1 MDSTPSLTTSRL
13 LLRRVQH
20 ADAQAMLSIR
30 GDAVAMQLMG
40 RDPLQD
46 LEQAHQL
53 VAQFQ
58 EQERAPSPAYRW
70 VLERISDHTVL
81 GTCGVFGWSKQWKK
95 CSIGYELGRFAWGQG
110 YMREAANAIL
120 HWAFENMHIHR
131 IEALIHPENHASL
144 KLARQLGFQSEG
156 RLRETAYW
164 DNTHHDMLQL
174 GLLRQDLAETSS
186 TF

>member
-1 MDSTPSLTTSRL
+1 MDSAPSLTTSRL

-30 GDAVAMQLMG
+30 GDTAAMQLMG
-40 RDPLQD
+40 RDPLQN

-53 VAQFQ
+53 IAQFL

-70 VLERISDHTVL
+70 VLERMTDHTVL
-81 GTCGVFGWSKQWKK
+81 GTCGVFGWYKQWKK

-120 HWAFENMHIHR
+120 HWTFENMQLHR
-131 IEALIHPENHASL
+131 IDALIHPENHASL
-144 KLARQLGFQSEG
+144 KLAQHLGFKLEG
-156 RLRETAYW
+156 RLRETAFW
-164 DNTHHDMLQL
+164 DGSYHDMLQL
-174 GLLRQDLAETSS
+174 GLLRHDMTETSPIS
-186 TF
+186 